1 MKIITAI
8 GNEDINKKIKEQ
20 KIAEIIEK
28 DIQYQE
34 ATIEILKNKKDVDLL
49 LLNSVLPGDY
59 NIEEFINIIK
69 YISPKLEIIII
80 LEKEEEKIKQFL
92 ISKGINNIY
101 YNNKTTFE
109 EILKKINEINNRNKI
124 NEIEKKTKK
133 LEEIILEKN
142 IKNNLFKKENKIN
155 YLKNKI
161 KNKIKN
167 KRNKIIKKNKIKII
181 SIMGAPKSGK
191 TIFSLF
197 LSLNI
202 KNKKILIIN
211 FSKKNDIEI
220 ILGKNTKKLEKNIFR
235 WKKNIEILTI
245 QKDNYYKNSLSFK
258 QDNLEKLSQI
268 YDYIIVDYEWDKE
281 NKEDNDIKRKILK
294 NSDKIILLVE
304 ANLLGINETKEILQ
318 NLIYKQKIQKDNIKI
333 VYNKNTT
340 TSISRK
346 ILKKIFSDFEN
357 LGQIQYDKYYNFFI
371 NTNAKYIMKKI
382 QKQFLEIIKQ
392 II

>member
-8 GNEDINKKIKEQ
+8 GNEEINKKIKEQ
-20 KIAEIIEK
+20 KLAEIIEK

-34 ATIEILKNKKDVDLL
+34 ATIEILEKRKNVDLL
-49 LLNSVLPGDY
+49 ILNSVLPGDY

-69 YISPKLEIIII
+69 YVSPQIEIIII

-109 EILKKINEINNRNKI
+109 EILKKINEINNKNKI
-124 NEIEKKTKK
+124 KEIENKTNK
-133 LEEIILEKN
+133 LEKIILEKN
-142 IKNNLFKKENKIN
+142 KKIFLLKIENKIKYLENKMN
-155 YLKNKI
+155 Y
-161 KNKIKN
+161 
-167 KRNKIIKKNKIKII
+167 KKNKKIKKKEIKIV
-181 SIMGAPKSGK
+181 SIIGAPKSGK

-220 ILGKNTKKLEKNIFR
+220 ILGKNKKNAKKIKENIFK
-235 WKKNIEILTI
+235 WTKNIEILI
-245 QKDNYYKNSLSFK
+245 PQKDNYYKNILEIDQK
-258 QDNLEKLSQI
+258 NLEKLAQI
-268 YDYIIVDYEWDKE
+268 YEYIIIDYGCKTEENDKNGE
-281 NKEDNDIKRKILK
+281 ILK
-294 NSDKIILLVE
+294 KSDKIILLVE

-318 NLIYKQKIQKDNIKI
+318 DIIYKQKIQKDKIKI
-333 VYNKNTT
+333 IYNKHIS
-340 TSISRK
+340 TSIRGN
-346 ILKKIFSDFEN
+346 ILQKIFSDFET
-357 LGQIQYDKYYNFFI
+357 LGQVQYDKYYNFFI
-371 NTNAKYIMKKI
+371 NTNAKYVMKKT
-382 QKQFLEIIKQ
+382 QKQFLEIIKK

>member
-109 EILKKINEINNRNKI
+109 EILKKINEINNKNKI
-124 NEIEKKTKK
+124 NEIEKKTNK

-155 YLKNKI
+155 YL